1 MNIARTTSVRS
12 LSYGDIRTY
21 VWSAAFVA
29 CNIVLPQLCHLVP
42 GGGLTWLPIYFFTLV
57 AAYKFGFAAGL
68 LTALLSP
75 LANNLMFGMPP
86 APMLPIILSKSV
98 LLAAA
103 AAFFARKAGR
113 VALWAVAA
121 SVVAYQAVGTMVAVG
136 HERFALCG
144 PARHNDRLA
153 RHTHA
158 GVRWLSGH
166 EAHTLS
172 GLTPAGKHAIIGHL
186 PCGLSSCCRAR
197 CLSPLA

>member
-68 LTALLSP
+68 LTA
-75 LANNLMFGMPP
+75 
-86 APMLPIILSKSV
+86 
-98 LLAAA
+98 
-103 AAFFARKAGR
+103 FFARKAGR

-121 SVVAYQAVGTMVAVG
+121 SVVAYQAVGTMVEWGMSGSLSV
-136 HERFALCG
+136 ALQDIMIG
-144 PARHNDRLA
+144 WPGILMQVFGGYLAMRLI
-153 RHTHA
+153 R
-158 GVRWLSGH
+158 
-166 EAHTLS
+166 
-172 GLTPAGKHAIIGHL
+172 
-186 PCGLSSCCRAR
+186 
-197 CLSPLA
+197 

>member
-42 GGGLTWLPIYFFTLV
+42 CGGLTWLPIYFFTLV

-121 SVVAYQAVGTMVAVG
+121 SVVAYQAVGTMVEWGMSGSLSV
-136 HERFALCG
+136 ALQDIMIG
-144 PARHNDRLA
+144 WPGILMQVFGGYLAMRLI
-153 RHTHA
+153 R
-158 GVRWLSGH
+158 
-166 EAHTLS
+166 
-172 GLTPAGKHAIIGHL
+172 
-186 PCGLSSCCRAR
+186 
-197 CLSPLA
+197 

>member
-121 SVVAYQAVGTMVAVG
+121 SVVAYQAVGTMVEWGMSGSLSV
-136 HERFALCG
+136 ALQD
-144 PARHNDRLA
+144 DRLA

-172 GLTPAGKHAIIGHL
+172 GLTPAGKHAIIGHQ

>member
-1 MNIARTTSVRS
+1 M
-12 LSYGDIRTY
+12 
-21 VWSAAFVA
+21 
-29 CNIVLPQLCHLVP
+29 
-42 GGGLTWLPIYFFTLV
+42 TWLPIYFFTLV

-121 SVVAYQAVGTMVAVG
+121 SVVAYQAVGTMVELGMSGSLSV
-136 HERFALCG
+136 ALQDIMIG
-144 PARHNDRLA
+144 WPGILMQVFGGYLAIRLI
-153 RHTHA
+153 R
-158 GVRWLSGH
+158 
-166 EAHTLS
+166 
-172 GLTPAGKHAIIGHL
+172 
-186 PCGLSSCCRAR
+186 
-197 CLSPLA
+197 